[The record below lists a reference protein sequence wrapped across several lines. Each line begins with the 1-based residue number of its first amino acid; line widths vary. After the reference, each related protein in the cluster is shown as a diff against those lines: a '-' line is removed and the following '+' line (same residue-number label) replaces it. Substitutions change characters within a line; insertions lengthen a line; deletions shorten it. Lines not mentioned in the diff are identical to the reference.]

1 MRLINA
7 HTLKI
12 QEFFGKRPPYAI
24 LSHTWGNHEVS
35 FQDFLS
41 SPALR
46 QADTSFT
53 TGDGRG
59 AGYAKIRATC
69 AQARKQGL
77 DYVWIDTCCID
88 KTSSAELGEAI
99 NSMFLW
105 YRDAAICFAFLED
118 VDVGHTTPAS
128 SLSGVPGAFG
138 AMGLGHSRW
147 FTRGWTLQEL
157 IAPRNLEF
165 YNKHWTKI
173 GEKSSLAEPLHNI
186 TGVDEFVLKGGP
198 LEQVSVGRRMSWASD
213 RQTTREE
220 DLAYSLLGIFNVNMP
235 LIYGEGRR
243 AFQRLQEQ
251 ILRQSDDHTLFAWQS
266 STTDHDQN
274 RATGLL
280 AQSPNDFRKFR
291 DSVDGT
297 GAFQRWEGVS
307 LIPIDQIVRVWDT
320 KAPQRPI
327 TLTNKGIQIT
337 SRVFD
342 FSAPLRRELMI
353 LVLNCSPGGNP
364 FLLTGIYVRRQREDC
379 YARVRPDLLV
389 DVEIGNRQ
397 FETCTIHGL
406 RTAEDVQ
413 AHHYYEPW
421 TTMPWI
427 LQEMSYEYVY
437 DVQKRYEHAIY
448 MDKSSIRKWTVFG
461 GYSLRAMFVGNGS
474 GQFRYFQFDAE
485 DHTDMVLKHFPGFE
499 VILVMRSINNP
510 SDLLL
515 ILLTSEV
522 SEQNAPTLRL
532 TAVSNQQQTLGTNLE
547 RIPSLI
553 SMMDNMPLRQTQ
565 TVELP
570 NRLLRVSV
578 YIEPIFVGKI
588 PMQAVRLSGPWPVS
602 MRSWLRLISHVA
614 MFMSVF
620 LPPVGLLCCLG
631 AIDRGSLF

>member
-7 HTLKI
+7 KTLKI
-12 QEFFGKRPPYAI
+12 QEFLGKAPPYAI
-24 LSHTWGNHEVS
+24 LSHTWGKQEVS
-35 FQDFLS
+35 FQDFH
-41 SPALR
+41 SPAFR
-46 QADTSFT
+46 QANLHS
-53 TGDGRG
+53 
-59 AGYAKIRATC
+59 AGYAKIVATC
-69 AQARKQGL
+69 DQARRQGL
-77 DYVWIDTCCID
+77 EYVWIDTCCID

-99 NSMFLW
+99 NSMFRW
-105 YRDAAICFAFLED
+105 YRDAAICYAFLED
-118 VDVGHTTPAS
+118 VDLGHTSTHA
-128 SLSGVPGAFG
+128 GTEGIQGMFG
-138 AMGLGHSRW
+138 AMGFGHSRW

-173 GEKSSLAEPLHNI
+173 GEKTSLAEPLQNI

-220 DLAYSLLGIFNVNMP
+220 DVAYSLLGIFNVNMP

-266 STTDHDQN
+266 STTESEQD

-280 AQSPNDFRKFR
+280 ARSPNEFRKFR
-291 DSVDGT
+291 DTVDSTAG
-297 GAFQRWEGVS
+297 FQKWEGVS

-342 FSAPLRRELMI
+342 LSSPLKRELMI

-364 FLLTGIYVRRQREDC
+364 FLLTGIYVKRQKEDC
-379 YARVRPDLLV
+379 YARVRPDVLV
-389 DVEIGNRQ
+389 DVEIGDRQ

-413 AHHYYEPW
+413 AHHYDEPW
-421 TTMPWI
+421 TTMPRI
-427 LQEMSYEYVY
+427 FQEMSHEYMYEKSEGAEA
-437 DVQKRYEHAIY
+437 VQKRYENAIY
-448 MDKSSIRKWTVFG
+448 MDKLSFRKRTIFG

-474 GQFRYFQFDAE
+474 GQFRFFRFDAE
-485 DHTDMVLKHFPGFE
+485 DHSDMVLKHFPGFE
-499 VILVMRSINNP
+499 VILVMRSTNNP

-522 SEQNAPTLRL
+522 SEQSGTPTLRL
-532 TAVSNQQQTLGTNLE
+532 TAVSNQQETPGTDLT

-553 SMMDNMPLRQTQ
+553 STMGYMPLRQTQ

-570 NRLLRVSV
+570 NRLLKVSV
-578 YIEPIFVGKI
+578 HVEPVLVADI
-588 PMQAVRLSGPWPVS
+588 PMQAVQLSGPWPVS
-602 MRSWLRLISHVA
+602 LRAWLELFSHSFIFVGI
-614 MFMSVF
+614 FS
-620 LPPVGLLCCLG
+620 LPAALLSSLG
-631 AIDRGSLF
+631 AIT